1 MKKIILAIIVL
12 LAAGGF
18 YAYSHLG
25 GAVKSI
31 IESAGT
37 QAMGTKVSVGGLDV
51 SLASETASISGISVA
66 NPAGFKGDFLKTK
79 SVSATLGGVENKIV
93 TIKEIVVDGMTVTY
107 EIGPGGTNFD
117 ALKKN
122 LKTASSTAPSAKP
135 SAASAASNGSA
146 EKGGYDVIIQQLKII
161 NAQVI
166 PSIAQGILSI
176 GGKSKPVSLPE
187 IIVTNIG
194 SKSNPATPEQVAK
207 QVMDHVLA
215 VSSGAAAKFGLS
227 SLTGGANVD
236 KATSTLK
243 GLLSH

>member
-1 MKKIILAIIVL
+1 MKKIILAIVVL

-37 QAMGTKVSVGGLDV
+37 QAMGTKVSVSGLDI
-51 SLASETASISGISVA
+51 SLASETASINGLTVA
-66 NPAGFKGDFLKTK
+66 NPHGFSGDFLKTK
-79 SVSATLGGVENKIV
+79 TISATLGGIADKTV
-93 TIKEIVVDGMTVTY
+93 TIKEVVVDGMTVTY
-107 EIGPGGTNFD
+107 DIGPGGTNFD
-117 ALKKN
+117 VMKRN
-122 LKTASSTAPSAKP
+122 LKSASSTTPSAKP
-135 SAASAASNGSA
+135 SPASAASNGSA

-166 PSIAQGILSI
+166 PSI

-187 IIVTNIG
+187 IVLTNIG
-194 SKSNPATPEQVAK
+194 SKGNPATPEQVAK

-215 VSSGAAAKFGLS
+215 VSAGAATKFGLS
-227 SLTGGANVD
+227 SLPIPAGANMD
-236 KATSTLK
+236 NAKNTLK
-243 GLLSH
+243 GLLSK